1 VIIHRNDQT
10 VSISVPDEYD
20 RIMISVSG
28 GADSAML
35 MWIILKYLRANS
47 RILKDITITTGVDT
61 SRLHNEWNA
70 REVFLAISEK
80 FSEQNFIHDIFYYSK
95 EGPKMKYHV
104 DHEKKLKQS
113 GIKCMYYGRTAS
125 PPKEI
130 QQKITYKAFDQ
141 YETNMYDDQAR
152 PEDRD
157 VETEL
162 KRTEIYWADGS
173 YESIPFDNVDKMFIA
188 NLYKEDDYM
197 MNVVY
202 PLTASCISNEPDKTK
217 SFSEPCRKCWW
228 CQERYWAFGSY
239 DGGVQ

>member
-1 VIIHRNDQT
+1 MIIHRNDQT

-95 EGPKMKYHV
+95 EGPKLKYHV
-104 DHEKKLKQS
+104 DH
-113 GIKCMYYGRTAS
+113 
-125 PPKEI
+125 
-130 QQKITYKAFDQ
+130 
-141 YETNMYDDQAR
+141 
-152 PEDRD
+152 
-157 VETEL
+157 
-162 KRTEIYWADGS
+162 
-173 YESIPFDNVDKMFIA
+173 
-188 NLYKEDDYM
+188 
-197 MNVVY
+197 
-202 PLTASCISNEPDKTK
+202 
-217 SFSEPCRKCWW
+217 
-228 CQERYWAFGSY
+228 
-239 DGGVQ
+239 